1 MSDLLF
7 ILLDTGTGGTTVQL
21 PDVKFRLLDVIFV
34 GFMIMA
40 AYRGFQK
47 GFLVELISTIS
58 LIAAL
63 FLSIFLINT
72 VFKDLIASVDVP
84 KAGPFIAFIILY
96 FVIVMAIIGFGRILK
111 KILKFT
117 FFDTLDNFIGMILAV
132 LKYLVALSFLMAIL
146 TYVGFIDGNNPKDPI
161 HETVFYDRL
170 MTLYDYIMQIAR
182 TMAPQFIDQ
191 MQEKIQDVLK

>member
-1 MSDLLF
+1 
-7 ILLDTGTGGTTVQL
+7 VQ
-21 PDVKFRLLDVIFV
+21 FRLLDVIFV

-58 LIAAL
+58 LIVAL
-63 FLSIFLINT
+63 FLSLYLINT
-72 VFKDLIASVDVP
+72 VFSTLLKENFS
-84 KAGPFIAFIILY
+84 KAGPFSAFIVLY
-96 FVIVMAIIGFGRILK
+96 FVIVMAIIGFGRVLK

-132 LKYLVALSFLMAIL
+132 AKYLVALSFLMAIL
-146 TYVGFIDGNNPKDPI
+146 TYVGFIDGSNPKDPI

-170 MTLYDYIMQIAR
+170 MILYEYIMQIAR
-182 TMAPQFIDQ
+182 TMAPQFIDE
-191 MQEKIQDVLK
+191 MQKQIQNVLK